1 MLTLVEFRE
10 LKYCM
15 FSRKRSEARIG
26 EEWRGGGGIRC
37 FWQSFPKNTCNKM
50 SPKNPQIDPRVGVNH
65 DRMLWAGRQT
75 DGWRDGLTDGRTSLS
90 YFQSDLVFFLTFLLA
105 RLVAWLLDCKEKN
118 GLKFLFLK

>member
-1 MLTLVEFRE
+1 ME
-10 LKYCM
+10 
-15 FSRKRSEARIG
+15 SGGEAGVSVASGSPFLRIHVIKC
-26 EEWRGGGGIRC
+26 R
-37 FWQSFPKNTCNKM
+37 
-50 SPKNPQIDPRVGVNH
+50 PKNPQIDPRVGVNH

-90 YFQSDLVFFLTFLLA
+90 YFQSDLVFFLTFLFA